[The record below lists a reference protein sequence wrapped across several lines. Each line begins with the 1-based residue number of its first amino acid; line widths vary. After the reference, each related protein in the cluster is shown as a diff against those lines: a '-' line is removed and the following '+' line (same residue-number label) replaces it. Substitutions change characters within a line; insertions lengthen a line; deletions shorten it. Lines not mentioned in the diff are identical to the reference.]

1 MRTPTGL
8 IGVVHLPP
16 LPGDPGH
23 PAPFVGGP
31 GVEAAL
37 DFAWR
42 DAKELARGG
51 ASAIIVENFG
61 SSPFAKGTRDQPTP
75 PYQVAALARA
85 CTGIRAFY
93 DGPLG
98 VNVLRND
105 ARAALGI
112 AAASGLDFVRIN
124 IHLGAFATDQGII
137 EGEAAEIL
145 RLRDQLGLAQQTAI
159 LADVLVKHAAPLA
172 PLDAATATSDLIG
185 RGRADAI
192 IVSGAAT
199 GAPVSAELLDEVREA
214 SRDRVPIL
222 IGSGLAQDNA
232 KKLSPRCHG
241 AIVGTSIKQ
250 DGAVEAPV
258 DAARASALAHA
269 VDFRSF
275 PSSS

>member
-23 PAPFVGGP
+23 PAPFVEGP

-37 DFAWR
+37 EFAWR
-42 DAKELARGG
+42 DADELARGG
-51 ASAIIVENFG
+51 VSAIIVENFG
-61 SSPFAKGTRDQPTP
+61 SSPFAKGTRDQPSP
-75 PYQVAALARA
+75 AYQVAALARA

-112 AAASGLDFVRIN
+112 AAASGLDFVRVN

-137 EGEAAEIL
+137 EGEAAETL

-172 PLDAATATSDLIG
+172 PLNAATATSDLIG

-199 GAPVSAELLDEVREA
+199 GAPVSPELLDEVREA

-232 KKLSPRCHG
+232 AELSPRCHG

-250 DGAVEAPV
+250 DGGVEAPV
-258 DAARASALAHA
+258 DAARTRALAEA
-269 VDFRSF
+269 VAFRSF
-275 PSSS
+275 APQS

>member
-1 MRTPTGL
+1 MRAPTGL

-23 PAPFVGGP
+23 PASFVDGP

-37 DFAWR
+37 EFAWR
-42 DAKELARGG
+42 DADELARAGVD
-51 ASAIIVENFG
+51 AIIVENFG
-61 SSPFAKGTRDQPTP
+61 SSPFAKGTHEQPAP

-85 CTGIRAFY
+85 CTGIRAFFE
-93 DGPLG
+93 GPLG

-112 AAASGLDFVRIN
+112 AAACGLDFVRIN

-137 EGEAAEIL
+137 EGEAAETL
-145 RLRDQLGLAQQTAI
+145 RLRDALGLSDKTAI

-172 PLDAATATSDLIG
+172 PLEAATATADLIG

-199 GAPVSAELLDEVREA
+199 GAPVSAGLLDEVSA
-214 SRDRVPIL
+214 AARDRVPVL
-222 IGSGLAQDNA
+222 IGSGLSTDNA
-232 KKLSPRCHG
+232 AELSPRCHG
-241 AIVGTSIKQ
+241 AIVGTSIKRKGMV
-250 DGAVEAPV
+250 DAPV
-258 DAARASALAHA
+258 DAARTAALHQ
-269 VDFRSF
+269 VVSFRSF
-275 PSSS
+275 AS

>member
-23 PAPFVGGP
+23 PASFVEGP

-37 DFAWR
+37 EFAWR
-42 DAKELARGG
+42 DADALAQAG

-93 DGPLG
+93 EGPLG

-137 EGEAAEIL
+137 EGEAAETL
-145 RLRDQLGLAQQTAI
+145 RLRDALGLSNQTAI

-172 PLDAATATSDLIG
+172 PLDAATATADLIG

-214 SRDRVPIL
+214 SRDRVPVL
-222 IGSGLAQDNA
+222 IGSGLSAENA
-232 KKLSPRCHG
+232 SPLGPRCHG

-250 DGAVEAPV
+250 DGRVEAPV
-258 DAARASALAHA
+258 DVARTRALAEA
-269 VDFRSF
+269 TSFRPFTAS
-275 PSSS
+275 